1 MSELE
6 EAMLSRLRDFGGE
19 SSAYLMTN
27 PEGPWGELGDTD
39 TLMAAIKSLHDQGA
53 VVYDAG
59 SDVVAIA

>member
-6 EAMLSRLRDFGGE
+6 ESMLSLLRDFGGE

-27 PEGPWGELGDTD
+27 PEGPWGKLGDTD
-39 TLMAAIKSLHDQGA
+39 TLMAAIKSLHDQGT

-59 SDVVAIA
+59 SDVVAVA